1 MDRKTIIAESLNY
14 IENNIKNKIT
24 IEEIAGN
31 IGYTKF
37 YFSRLFTNYL
47 KLSPTQYRENKNRT
61 IYFRTTV
68 QTSHHIMAV

>member
-37 YFSRLFTNYL
+37 YFSRLF
-47 KLSPTQYRENKNRT
+47 KQEMKVSVKENDICNQRNIKWNQNSRCGN
-61 IYFRTTV
+61 
-68 QTSHHIMAV
+68 